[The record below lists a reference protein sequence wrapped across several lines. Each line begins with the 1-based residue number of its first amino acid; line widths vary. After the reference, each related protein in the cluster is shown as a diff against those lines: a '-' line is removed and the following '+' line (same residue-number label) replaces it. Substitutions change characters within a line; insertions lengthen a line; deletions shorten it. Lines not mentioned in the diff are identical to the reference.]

1 MTSANVSNLNTDSQM
16 TPPRP
21 GSSASTGLTGDSRAK
36 AGGAISKVTEGAQ
49 QAAEEAKQSATTL
62 AAEAN
67 DKVKSLLTEQ
77 VGVGADLIGHVAASA
92 KVAAESLEPHSP
104 QLASLVRGASER
116 ADEFSREI
124 RGQTIEQI
132 ARRTSDFARARPA
145 VMFGAAATCG
155 FFLYRL
161 FKAGSHGR
169 PRPESQQSGG
179 QDHRGWQIDGKSGG
193 NRYPLTDDPRI
204 SAHYGQSHGA

>member
-1 MTSANVSNLNTDSQM
+1 MTSANVSNLNTDSQI

-21 GSSASTGLTGDSRAK
+21 GSNASTGLTGDSRAK
-36 AGGAISKVTEGAQ
+36 AEGAMSKITEGAQ
-49 QAAEEAKQSATTL
+49 QAAEEAKRSATTL

-67 DKVKSLLTEQ
+67 EKVKGLLTEQ

-92 KVAAESLEPHSP
+92 KVAAETLEPHSP
-104 QLASLVRGASER
+104 QLASLVRGVSER
-116 ADEFSREI
+116 VDEFSREI
-124 RGQTIEQI
+124 RGETIEQI

-161 FKAGSHGR
+161 FKAGSYGR
-169 PRPESQQSGG
+169 TRQPSAA
-179 QDHRGWQIDGKSGG
+179 QDHREWQTGG
-193 NRYPLTDDPRI
+193 SRYPLTDVPPI

>member
-21 GSSASTGLTGDSRAK
+21 GSSASTGLTGDSGAK
-36 AGGAISKVTEGAQ
+36 AEGAMSKITDGAQ
-49 QAAEEAKQSATTL
+49 RAAEEAKRTATTL

-67 DKVKSLLTEQ
+67 EKVKSLLTEQ
-77 VGVGADLIGHVAASA
+77 VGVGADLIGHVAAST
-92 KVAAESLEPHSP
+92 KVAAESLEPHAP
-104 QLASLVRGASER
+104 QLASVVRGASER
-116 ADEFSREI
+116 MDEFSREI

-169 PRPESQQSGG
+169 PHSESQQSGA
-179 QDHRGWQIDGKSGG
+179 QDHREWQIDGKSGG
-193 NRYPLTDDPRI
+193 SRYPLADVPPI

>member
-1 MTSANVSNLNTDSQM
+1 MTSANVSNLNTDIQ
-16 TPPRP
+16 TTRVGP
-21 GSSASTGLTGDSRAK
+21 GSGASTGLAGDPSVK
-36 AGGAISKVTEGAQ
+36 AEGAMSKITDAAQ
-49 QAAEEAKQSATTL
+49 QAAEEAKRSATTL

-67 DKVKSLLTEQ
+67 EKVKSLLTEQ
-77 VGVGADLIGHVAASA
+77 VGVGADLIRHVAASA
-92 KVAAESLEPHSP
+92 KVAAKNLEQNAP

-116 ADEFSREI
+116 VDEFSREL
-124 RGQTIEQI
+124 RGKTIEQI
-132 ARRTSDFARARPA
+132 VRRTSDFARERPA

-169 PRPESQQSGG
+169 PRSESQQSGA
-179 QDHRGWQIDGKSGG
+179 QDDREWQTDGKSGG
-193 NRYPLTDDPRI
+193 SRYSLTDVPPN

>member
-36 AGGAISKVTEGAQ
+36 AEGAMSKITEGAQ
-49 QAAEEAKQSATTL
+49 QAAEEAKRSATTL

-92 KVAAESLEPHSP
+92 KVAAESLEQHAP

-116 ADEFSREI
+116 VDEFSREI

-161 FKAGSHGR
+161 FKAGSYGR
-169 PRPESQQSGG
+169 TRQQSAA
-179 QDHRGWQIDGKSGG
+179 QDHREWQTGG
-193 NRYPLTDDPRI
+193 SRYPLTDVPPI

>member
-1 MTSANVSNLNTDSQM
+1 
-16 TPPRP
+16 
-21 GSSASTGLTGDSRAK
+21 
-36 AGGAISKVTEGAQ
+36 
-49 QAAEEAKQSATTL
+49 
-62 AAEAN
+62 
-67 DKVKSLLTEQ
+67 LTEQ

-92 KVAAESLEPHSP
+92 KVAAESLEPHAP

-161 FKAGSHGR
+161 FKAGSHR
-169 PRPESQQSGG
+169 SESQQSGV
-179 QDHRGWQIDGKSGG
+179 QDHREWQTDGKSGG
-193 NRYPLTDDPRI
+193 SRYPLTDVPPI
-204 SAHYGQSHGA
+204 SADYGQSHGA